1 MCMFTERTQVL
12 LSPEQLARLKR
23 IAARDGRSVGS
34 VLREAVDAFVEA
46 APDAR
51 DRALR
56 SIMSMNAPVD
66 DWAVM
71 KAQIV
76 RSQLGDW

>member
-1 MCMFTERTQVL
+1 MFSERTQVL
-12 LSPEQLARLKR
+12 LSPEQLARVKR

-34 VLREAVDAFVEA
+34 VIREAVDSFVEA
-46 APDAR
+46 APDSR

-66 DWAVM
+66 DWEVM
-71 KAQIV
+71 KAQIME
-76 RSQLGDW
+76 SQLGSW

>member
-1 MCMFTERTQVL
+1 MFSERTQVL

-23 IAARDGRSVGS
+23 IATRDGRSVGS
-34 VLREAVDAFVEA
+34 VIREAVDSFVET
-46 APDAR
+46 APDSR

-66 DWAVM
+66 DWEVM
-71 KAQIV
+71 KAQIM